1 MQRDVG
7 VVTGERTKRSTVFL
21 GFSLDFGAK
30 CTHTAKFGVLRGW
43 SSRQKKGSC
52 AEVISWR
59 ESSYTYRGDFVRVGL
74 TVKRDVVFLLEI
86 KDKDRT
92 RSKEKG

>member
-1 MQRDVG
+1 MQRGVG

-52 AEVISWR
+52 AE
-59 ESSYTYRGDFVRVGL
+59 G
-74 TVKRDVVFLLEI
+74 K
-86 KDKDRT
+86 
-92 RSKEKG
+92 